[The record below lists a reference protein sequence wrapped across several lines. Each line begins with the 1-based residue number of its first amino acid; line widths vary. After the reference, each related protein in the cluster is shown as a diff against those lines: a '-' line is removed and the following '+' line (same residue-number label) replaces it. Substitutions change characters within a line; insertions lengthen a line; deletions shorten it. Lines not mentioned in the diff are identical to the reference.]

1 MLISLF
7 PSSVAHAAGNDV
19 SSNVTSVSVSPGNI
33 NDGEKTTFKMSY
45 DDHAQKIKGGDTI
58 TVSWPSSGTVYGEG
72 YSKTIDLYIDGV
84 NVGVLK
90 VTPQNAVITF
100 NSNINDVENVHGWAE
115 FDIEGRNLANTSDE
129 NTGSFTITSGGYSTS
144 VSVTK
149 PKSGTVGVFYYKTGD
164 MQPDDTDHV
173 RWFLNMN
180 NEKAYVDDR
189 IYVTDQIQPGQTLD
203 PKSFDI
209 TVEGYNPGHFDGAD
223 AIAKFEQAYPGA
235 SISADASTG
244 KIIVS
249 IPQDQANLNSF
260 SVMYLTSVDDY
271 NAKEFKNNS
280 QAWYHEHN
288 KDAVNGK
295 EFDHTVQNVN
305 ANGGIDGTN
314 QTSVSVKKVWKDN
327 DDSRHKRPANVQVQ
341 LLANGYKTG
350 SPVTL
355 DASNSWSHTWEKLVK
370 NAKGAPIKYTL
381 EEVSVPS
388 GYQDHFALDP
398 TGVNAFTLTNT
409 YKQVEKID
417 FSGEKVWKDSD
428 NQDGIRPSSVTITLL
443 QNGKDYLTT
452 QTNAAQGWKYS
463 FKGVPKTD
471 DKGKAYSYS
480 VKETPV
486 NGYTS
491 AVDGYTITNTH
502 KTKTINICGKKV
514 WDDANNQDGKRPQ
527 SVTINLLANGV
538 KVKSATATAA
548 TQWGYIFKDLP
559 EFAKGQKI
567 SYTVTEN
574 AVAGYTATVS
584 GSAADGFTIT
594 NKHTPAVTS
603 LSGSKTWNDKD
614 DQDGKRP
621 GSITVNLLAD
631 GQKVKSVK
639 ATAAGGWKYSFADV
653 PVYANGR
660 KIVYTVSEDPVK
672 GYTTAIDG
680 FDITN
685 TRTPVVPPTPSK
697 PSKPTTPTSPAT
709 PRKPSKPVTPR
720 HPVLAKTGVNATV
733 FAIASL
739 ALLLTAGVALS
750 LRKRME

>member
-7 PSSVAHAAGNDV
+7 PSSIAHAAGNDV
-19 SSNVTSVSVSPGNI
+19 SSNVTSVSASPDHI
-33 NDGEKTTFKMSY
+33 NDGGKTTFKMSY
-45 DDHAQKIKGGDTI
+45 DDHAQKIKDGDTI

-244 KIIVS
+244 KITIS

-314 QTSVSVKKVWKDN
+314 QTSVSVKKVWNDN
-327 DDSRHKRPANVQVQ
+327 NDSRHKRPANVQVQ

-452 QTNAAQGWKYS
+452 QTNAANGWKYS

-486 NGYTS
+486 DGYTS
-491 AVDGYTITNTH
+491 TVDGYTITNTH

-594 NKHTPAVTS
+594 NKHTPAV
-603 LSGSKTWNDKD
+603 
-614 DQDGKRP
+614 
-621 GSITVNLLAD
+621 
-631 GQKVKSVK
+631 
-639 ATAAGGWKYSFADV
+639 
-653 PVYANGR
+653 
-660 KIVYTVSEDPVK
+660 
-672 GYTTAIDG
+672 
-680 FDITN
+680 
-685 TRTPVVPPTPSK
+685 PP
-697 PSKPTTPTSPAT
+697 T
-709 PRKPSKPVTPR
+709 PRKPSKPVTSR
-720 HPVLAKTGVNATV
+720 HPVLAKTGVNAMV

-750 LRKRME
+750 LRRRLQ